1 MSLWKRTSTVAELN
15 QRCEGTIHD
24 SLGIQFTALTEDS
37 ISASMPV
44 DSRTVQPIGLLH
56 GGASVVLA
64 ESLGSMASILAVEEG
79 ALAVGVEVNANHVR
93 SARNGVVT
101 GTARP
106 IHIGQT
112 IHVWSIEIRD
122 SMDQLVCVSRL
133 TTSIRA
139 PKVRPA

>member
-1 MSLWKRTSTVAELN
+1 MSLWKRTSSVAELN
-15 QRCEGTIHD
+15 ERCEGTIHD

-44 DSRTVQPIGLLH
+44 DARTVQPIGLLH

-79 ALAVGVEVNANHVR
+79 TLAVGIEVNANHVR

-112 IHVWSIEIRD
+112 IHVWGIEIRD
-122 SMDQLVCVSRL
+122 STDQLVCVSRL

-139 PKVRPA
+139 PKARSA

>member
-1 MSLWKRTSTVAELN
+1 MSLWKRTSSVAELN

-44 DSRTVQPIGLLH
+44 DARTVQPIGLLH

-122 SMDQLVCVSRL
+122 STDQLVCVSRL

-139 PKVRPA
+139 PKARPV

>member
-1 MSLWKRTSTVAELN
+1 MSLWKRTSSVAELN
-15 QRCEGTIHD
+15 RLCEGTIHD
-24 SLGIQFTALTEDS
+24 SLGIQFTALTDDS
-37 ISASMPV
+37 ISATMPV
-44 DSRTVQPIGLLH
+44 DERTVQPIGLLH

-79 ALAVGVEVNANHVR
+79 TLAVGVEVNANHVR
-93 SARNGVVT
+93 AARNGIVT

-122 SMDQLVCVSRL
+122 STGQIVCVSRL

-139 PKVRPA
+139 PKARPA

>member
-1 MSLWKRTSTVAELN
+1 MALWKRTSSVAELN

-44 DSRTVQPIGLLH
+44 DARTVQPIGLLH

-133 TTSIRA
+133 TTSIRG

>member
-1 MSLWKRTSTVAELN
+1 MSLWKRTSSVAELN

-44 DSRTVQPIGLLH
+44 DARTVQPIGLLH